1 MIWEIHQM
9 EYKNYTLV
17 VRTGTGVWDSKT
29 KVNCDEH
36 MARLFMEAMLR
47 AHTKSNR
54 GEIIDGDRDYIM
66 DSRVKPLIKYIKN
79 EEGLIFEDH

>member
-1 MIWEIHQM
+1 M
-9 EYKNYTLV
+9 EFKTYTLV

-36 MARLFMEAMLR
+36 MARLVLQAMMR
-47 AHTKSNR
+47 AHPRSNR

-66 DSRVKPLIKYIKN
+66 DSRVKPLIKFSRN
-79 EEGLIFEDH
+79 EQGLIVEDN

>member
-1 MIWEIHQM
+1 M
-9 EYKNYTLV
+9 EFKNYTLV

-36 MARLFMEAMLR
+36 MARLILESMLR
-47 AHTKSNR
+47 AHPRSNR

-66 DSRVKPLIKYIKN
+66 DSRVKPLIKYVRN
-79 EEGLIFEDH
+79 EQGLIVEDN

>member
-1 MIWEIHQM
+1 M
-9 EYKNYTLV
+9 EFKTYTLV

-36 MARLFMEAMLR
+36 MARLVLEAMMR
-47 AHTKSNR
+47 AHPRSNR

-66 DSRVKPLIKYIKN
+66 DSRVKPLIKFSRN
-79 EEGLIFEDH
+79 EQGLIVEDN